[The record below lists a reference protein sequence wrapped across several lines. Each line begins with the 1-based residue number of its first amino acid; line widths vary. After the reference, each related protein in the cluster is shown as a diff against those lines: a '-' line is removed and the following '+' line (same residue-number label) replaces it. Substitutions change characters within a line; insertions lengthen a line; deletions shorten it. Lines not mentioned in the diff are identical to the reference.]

1 MLKREA
7 LESSA
12 HNKRDFHLDAEIMTW
27 LQASRPGDL
36 LSAAFILGFICLVL
50 AYRYRLAAWRS
61 LLGIYFLL
69 FTLQM
74 ALPITAGLGI
84 TPDLVTG
91 FFPVV
96 PIVVIFSTLG
106 FIPEVNSRD
115 QDEALCRIDRKVF
128 GVDLSVWL
136 ERFAWPW
143 LTEVMQLAYLAY
155 YILPFILLGV
165 LYERGKEQA
174 FQLSATALILSHY
187 LAFIGY
193 VIAPALGPRFALV
206 QQYRRE
212 LKGFL
217 IAEPIRDFLNYLEGI
232 KRDAF
237 PSGHT
242 SAILIT
248 AFYILRFT
256 PELASWS
263 IPIAGLMIVSTI
275 YLRYHYVVDVAAGV
289 LLAAFCLLLA
299 PFLQ

>member
-1 MLKREA
+1 MK
-7 LESSA
+7 
-12 HNKRDFHLDAEIMTW
+12 W
-27 LQASRPGDL
+27 LQACRPGDL

-50 AYRYRLAAWRS
+50 LYRYRLAAWRR

-69 FTLQM
+69 FAVQM

-84 TPDLVTG
+84 TPDLVAA

-96 PIVVIFSTLG
+96 PIVVIFSTLA
-106 FIPEVNSRD
+106 FIPEVNPRD
-115 QDEALCRIDRKVF
+115 QDEALCRIDRKIL

-136 ERFAWPW
+136 EGFARPW

-155 YILPFILLGV
+155 YILPFILLGT
-165 LYERGKEQA
+165 LYQRAHEQA
-174 FQLSATALILSHY
+174 FRLSATALILSHY

-193 VIAPALGPRFALV
+193 MIAPALGPRIALA

-217 IAEPIRDFLNYLEGI
+217 LAEPIRDLLNYLEGI

-256 PELASWS
+256 PELASWA
-263 IPIAGLMIVSTI
+263 IPVAGLMIVSTI
-275 YLRYHYVVDVAAGV
+275 YLRYHYAVDVVAGA
-289 LLAAFCLLLA
+289 LLAALCLLLA
-299 PFLQ
+299 PLVQSASSF